1 MIFLGPLI
9 YYNTYF
15 QIFILNV
22 QTSKH
27 ISIHNKKFHQNGIL
41 MYAVSSQFSATFFS
55 NPFWNVF
62 FWSFFFIDKNDTCE
76 KWNAFFIKRIFVW
89 RNPPFHENSCDM
101 FVVCLQHYQLMQ
113 KFQKYITVNP
123 INLQVLEPATLPGFT
138 NFLSFS
144 LYF

>member
-1 MIFLGPLI
+1 MIYLGPLI
-9 YYNTYF
+9 YYNIFKYSYLMYKLQSIFQYTTKIFIKMVFWCMQSLANYQQRFF
-15 QIFILNV
+15 QILL
-22 QTSKH
+22 KC
-27 ISIHNKKFHQNGIL
+27 
-41 MYAVSSQFSATFFS
+41 FF
-55 NPFWNVF
+55 FL
-62 FWSFFFIDKNDTCE
+62 SFFFIDKNDTCE